1 MSEPASPAEF
11 RPTRR
16 QLRLLEA
23 AAAPPPPASV
33 ESLCKR
39 AHIAPSTYYRWCKI
53 PGFRERL
60 NVAIGLDLSFITV
73 PLMARLNQCLDR
85 VSCFRA
91 AFDFAFDP
99 RSLALHD
106 SLHGAESTYTGRSTS
121 PVALARYAQRLLQ
134 RTAAAESRLPSGTRP
149 AGSKAVGRKNESKTE
164 VSGRGRENAHPPENR
179 TANSFH
185 AKMEGGGIAT

>member
-1 MSEPASPAEF
+1 MSEPANPAEF
-11 RPTRR
+11 RPARR

-33 ESLCKR
+33 EALCKR
-39 AHIAPSTYYRWCKI
+39 AHVASSTYYRWCKI

-85 VSCFRA
+85 VACFRA

-106 SLHGAESTYTGRSTS
+106 SLSGVECTYTGRSTS
-121 PVALARYAQRLLQ
+121 PVALARYAQRLMQ
-134 RTAAAESRLPSGTRP
+134 RTAAAESRLPSGTPP
-149 AGSKAVGRKNESKTE
+149 AGSKAVGRKNESKTK
-164 VSGRGRENAHPPENR
+164 VSGFARSHAQPDPKTQSAHP
-179 TANSFH
+179 H
-185 AKMEGGGIAT
+185 AKMEGGGMAT